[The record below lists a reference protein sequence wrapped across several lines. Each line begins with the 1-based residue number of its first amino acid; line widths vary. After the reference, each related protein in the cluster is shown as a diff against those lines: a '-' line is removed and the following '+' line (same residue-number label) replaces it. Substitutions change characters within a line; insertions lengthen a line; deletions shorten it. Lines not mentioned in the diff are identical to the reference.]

1 MNTKQL
7 LECCQCGGLS
17 ALSARVACK
26 LCRLERER
34 NYQELLLEQAL
45 ARVTEIQ
52 DTLRGIAQEQTD
64 YRVAVITAQ
73 LQAEHRND
81 TGGN

>member
-1 MNTKQL
+1 MELTQL
-7 LECCQCGGLS
+7 TNCCQCGGMS
-17 ALSARVACK
+17 ALSEKVACK

-34 NYQELLLEQAL
+34 NYQEQVLEQAL

-52 DTLRGIAQEQTD
+52 DTLRAIAQEQTD

-73 LQAEHRND
+73 LS
-81 TGGN
+81 GGN